1 MICDFTQQ
9 HFHTRPLSLMFM
21 DKLQDGRGNPL
32 IYSAS
37 DSVHPI
43 SSYPPSLHPPNPI
56 QPYSTSSWHVGQR
69 RWSPFCFC
77 GEEEPPLT
85 LSTYLYFHNTLR
97 PSAGRDSL
105 ICPLTATWS
114 PPPMLLTCHFW
125 LYGECHNSTVLDK
138 VIYPILLL
146 LLRGRFVTVS
156 QTNIACV
163 MGRMWLIWGLAITAN
178 LKYPCFSRLASA
190 WKPSV
195 CRTFPPSC
203 TDLYA

>member
-1 MICDFTQQ
+1 MHIALIALYILLLHIPVCRFVIVVHRKKSRPMICDFTQQ

-85 LSTYLYFHNTLR
+85 LSTYLYFHNTFR

-105 ICPLTATWS
+105 ICPLTL
-114 PPPMLLTCHFW
+114 P
-125 LYGECHNSTVLDK
+125 NSNLKSSSNV
-138 VIYPILLL
+138 
-146 LLRGRFVTVS
+146 
-156 QTNIACV
+156 
-163 MGRMWLIWGLAITAN
+163 AN
-178 LKYPCFSRLASA
+178 LSFLVVR
-190 WKPSV
+190 
-195 CRTFPPSC
+195 
-203 TDLYA
+203 